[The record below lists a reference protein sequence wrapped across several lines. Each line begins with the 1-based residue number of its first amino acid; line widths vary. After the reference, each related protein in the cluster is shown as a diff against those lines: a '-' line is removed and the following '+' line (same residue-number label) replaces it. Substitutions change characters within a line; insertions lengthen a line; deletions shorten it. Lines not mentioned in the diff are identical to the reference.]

1 MPFLSHERL
10 SGCASPCPSLPP
22 SLPPS
27 LSHFL
32 SLSLALSLSLSTFNH
47 LLIVN
52 KLLSPSPIVLLNANK
67 SSSGRFPPQALALR
81 PASLLRLLL
90 SREQPS
96 LSSGLSD
103 APWLNRSRPGS
114 LYSIIEYE

>member
-67 SSSGRFPPQALALR
+67 SSSRKISSSGSCSPAGQPPQAFAL
-81 PASLLRLLL
+81 PGAALTLVRL
-90 SREQPS
+90 E
-96 LSSGLSD
+96 
-103 APWLNRSRPGS
+103 
-114 LYSIIEYE
+114 